1 MTDISRDKNG
11 NNMNINH
18 VKKMVCLMSVA
29 VLLCTAT
36 PCNAENLQSVED
48 NEDSIALQKMRCEL
62 LLQNTNEYVEDVIP
76 AVAGKKSNDWSLLFG
91 TVEAEGSTDNIF
103 AEVRLPINKS
113 YIKYEIN
120 FMADSTVKE
129 ICFTTKGDTPV
140 SPCISNNITDTADTD
155 KLSNKQWN
163 RIVLLIHNTNIIGGT
178 GNDVPCEVDLFLNG
192 NKICE
197 QEKYSFRKNGET
209 EMLLRFV
216 VYANQNTSGNYPMMK
231 SYLDDLDISTYSEK
245 PEIIGLPFVVK
256 AENEK
261 CFDINKDVLTLYKYM
276 KVNELEV
283 SEGAKL
289 RVFETDSFETVVTDE
304 AYLSS
309 NNIVVLEDVDNRMSY
324 YRINDEVKNDAMI
337 DVKDNTYTASGKLD
351 GAIMIVAGYGK
362 GGTLQKVVVSEE
374 GGDISTDITGEFEN
388 VKVFIWKSLDTLVPL
403 SNPIIHNNA
412 TTTDINTNE

>member
-1 MTDISRDKNG
+1 
-11 NNMNINH
+11 
-18 VKKMVCLMSVA
+18 
-29 VLLCTAT
+29 
-36 PCNAENLQSVED
+36 
-48 NEDSIALQKMRCEL
+48 
-62 LLQNTNEYVEDVIP
+62 
-76 AVAGKKSNDWSLLFG
+76 
-91 TVEAEGSTDNIF
+91 
-103 AEVRLPINKS
+103 
-113 YIKYEIN
+113 
-120 FMADSTVKE
+120 
-129 ICFTTKGDTPV
+129 
-140 SPCISNNITDTADTD
+140 
-155 KLSNKQWN
+155 
-163 RIVLLIHNTNIIGGT
+163 
-178 GNDVPCEVDLFLNG
+178 
-192 NKICE
+192 
-197 QEKYSFRKNGET
+197 
-209 EMLLRFV
+209 
-216 VYANQNTSGNYPMMK
+216 
-231 SYLDDLDISTYSEK
+231 
-245 PEIIGLPFVVK
+245 
-256 AENEK
+256 
-261 CFDINKDVLTLYKYM
+261 M